1 MRPKKN
7 LVMMKPNVAIGCGLV
22 LLICSTCRYREYP
35 DWAFPNTISGILM
48 AGPDSIAANALLE
61 FELYAWNRAT
71 GDQSIIQLGET
82 TTDAEGNF
90 IFQYNR
96 GNQRTGEVNCGNN
109 CRRCDGILIWH
120 NNQLIGRCFKSNVSS
135 DFTLYLSDE
144 VNLELTYE
152 TNSVDTD
159 TIFFSMAPIDTNH
172 PNFYRESEDD
182 HPVLLITASANN
194 VFVLEYET
202 RMTHPE
208 YVSWSGGKRGNSFY
222 IYSRSYQEV
231 QSTLNEGRF
240 IDVYP
245 SFFGRNNI
253 DLNIELRSFFGAPFT
268 DTLSLN

>member
-1 MRPKKN
+1 
-7 LVMMKPNVAIGCGLV
+7 
-22 LLICSTCRYREYP
+22 
-35 DWAFPNTISGILM
+35 M
-48 AGPDSIAANALLE
+48 AGPDSVAANEVLE
-61 FELYAWNRAT
+61 FELYAWNRVT
-71 GDQSIIQLGET
+71 GDQSTIELGET

-96 GNQRTGEVNCGNN
+96 GNQRTG
-109 CRRCDGILIWH
+109 
-120 NNQLIGRCFKSNVSS
+120 
-135 DFTLYLSDE
+135 E

-222 IYSRSYQEV
+222 IQSRSYQEV
-231 QSTLNEGRF
+231 QFTLNEGRF

-245 SFFGRNNI
+245 SFFGRDNI

-268 DTLSLN
+268 ATLSLN